1 VIVYFD
7 QSDPAN
13 NSIVNTIVADASGS
27 IQATWFNQPYLAKQL
42 KQAGTSVPSNFSEGA
57 QRNGQDRLQHYRISG
72 GSAAEVHT
80 QLRVAV
86 AWRYVSAE
94 RAAKSIDLADRA
106 AALAWRLTHPR

>member
-1 VIVYFD
+1 MAYKFE
-7 QSDPAN
+7 ALE
-13 NSIVNTIVADASGS
+13 VALQLAEALGEIIPLIARHDRD
-27 IQATWFNQPYLAKQL
+27 LAKQL
-42 KQAGTSVPSNFSEGA
+42 KKAGTSVPSNFSEGA